1 MGMRKGLSVLGAAVL
16 LCGGGAYADDHH
28 LVSPDAAASQLRAAA
43 LTRRADLGAIERAL
57 STPEARRASSAL
69 GIDLQQVRGAAS
81 TLTDGE
87 LRDLAARA
95 SALDADPAAGLSRD
109 VDQLLV
115 VFLIVAIVILVI
127 KAV

>member
-1 MGMRKGLSVLGAAVL
+1 MRMRFAVLGVSLLLLGRAAFS
-16 LCGGGAYADDHH
+16 DDH
-28 LVSPDAAASQLRAAA
+28 LVSAETAGAEIRAATASRQADLASVDRFLSTGEAEKAASSLGVDIRQLK
-43 LTRRADLGAIERAL
+43 GASATL
-57 STPEARRASSAL
+57 SE
-69 GIDLQQVRGAAS
+69 
-81 TLTDGE
+81 GE

-95 SALDADPAAGLSRD
+95 TALGTDPAAGLSRD

>member
-1 MGMRKGLSVLGAAVL
+1 MRMRFAVLGVASLLLAGAAS
-16 LCGGGAYADDHH
+16 ADDH
-28 LVSPDAAASQLRAAA
+28 LVPAETAGAELRTAAASRQANLAALDRFLSTAEAGRAATS
-43 LTRRADLGAIERAL
+43 LGVDLRQLKSGPAAL
-57 STPEARRASSAL
+57 SDA
-69 GIDLQQVRGAAS
+69 
-81 TLTDGE
+81 E

-95 SALDADPAAGLSRD
+95 SALGTDPPAGLSHD

>member
-1 MGMRKGLSVLGAAVL
+1 MRKGLSVLGAAAL
-16 LCGGGAYADDHH
+16 LCGGWAFADDH

-43 LTRRADLGAIERAL
+43 LTRRADLGAVERVL
-57 STPEARRASSAL
+57 STPEAGRASSAL
-69 GIDLQQVRGAAS
+69 GVDIQQVKSAARGLS
-81 TLTDGE
+81 DRE
-87 LRDLAARA
+87 LRDLAVRA

>member
-1 MGMRKGLSVLGAAVL
+1 MRKGLSVLGAAVL
-16 LCGGGAYADDHH
+16 LCGGGAFADDH

-43 LTRRADLGAIERAL
+43 LTRRADLGSIERAL

-69 GIDLQQVRGAAS
+69 GVDIREVKGAAS

-87 LRDLAARA
+87 LRDLAVRA

>member
-1 MGMRKGLSVLGAAVL
+1 MGMRKGLSVLGVTVL
-16 LCGGGAYADDHH
+16 LCGGWTFADDH
-28 LVSPDAAASQLRAAA
+28 LMSPDAAASQLRAAA
-43 LTRRADLGAIERAL
+43 LARQADLGTVEKVL

-69 GIDLQQVRGAAS
+69 GVDIRQVKGAAS
-81 TLTDGE
+81 TLTDRE

>member
-1 MGMRKGLSVLGAAVL
+1 M
-16 LCGGGAYADDHH
+16 
-28 LVSPDAAASQLRAAA
+28 
-43 LTRRADLGAIERAL
+43 L
-57 STPEARRASSAL
+57 STAEARRASSAL
-69 GIDLQQVRGAAS
+69 GVDIRQVQGAAAA
-81 TLTDGE
+81 LTDRE
-87 LRDLAARA
+87 LRDLAVRA

>member
-1 MGMRKGLSVLGAAVL
+1 MGVDLPTLKG
-16 LCGGGAYADDHH
+16 
-28 LVSPDAAASQLRAAA
+28 AAAS
-43 LTRRADLGAIERAL
+43 L
-57 STPEARRASSAL
+57 S
-69 GIDLQQVRGAAS
+69 GD
-81 TLTDGE
+81 E

-95 SALDADPAAGLSRD
+95 SALGTDPAAGLSRD

>member
-1 MGMRKGLSVLGAAVL
+1 MRKGLSVLGAAVL
-16 LCGGGAYADDHH
+16 LCGGGWGFAGDH
-28 LVSPDAAASQLRAAA
+28 LVSTDAAASQLRAAA
-43 LTRRADLGAIERAL
+43 LARQADLGAVEKVL
-57 STPEARRASSAL
+57 STPEAKRASSAL
-69 GIDLQQVRGAAS
+69 GVDIRQVKGAAS
-81 TLTDGE
+81 TLTDRE
-87 LRDLAARA
+87 LRDLATRA